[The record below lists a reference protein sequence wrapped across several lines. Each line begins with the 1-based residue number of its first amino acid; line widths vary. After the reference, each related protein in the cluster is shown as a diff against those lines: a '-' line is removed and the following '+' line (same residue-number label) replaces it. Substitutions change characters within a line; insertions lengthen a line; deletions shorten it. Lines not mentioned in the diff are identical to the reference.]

1 MLLRIVLKIVLLP
14 IIIALTLI
22 EWCGIFLFGTTQVIV
37 NFIAALLFIVI
48 VLSYL
53 MGLFTGMECLRDIGI
68 VLIFVIACN
77 LLVWMLGI
85 LHTAKE
91 GLKDFVWE

>member
-1 MLLRIVLKIVLLP
+1 MRIVFKIIFLP
-14 IIIALTLI
+14 IIVALTLI
-22 EWCGIFLFGTTQVIV
+22 EWCGMFLIGTTQVIV

-48 VLSYL
+48 VLSFL
-53 MGLFTGMECLRDIGI
+53 MGLFSGMECLRNIGI

-77 LLVWMLGI
+77 LLVWMLGV

-91 GLKDFVWE
+91 CIKDFVWD

>member
-1 MLLRIVLKIVLLP
+1 MRILLKIIVAP
-14 IIIALTLI
+14 VIIALTLI
-22 EWCGIFLFGTTQVIV
+22 EWCGIFLIVTAQTVV
-37 NFIAALLFIVI
+37 NFIAGLLLIVI

-53 MGLFTGMECLRDIGI
+53 MGLFSGIECLRDVGI
-68 VLIFVIACN
+68 VLVFVVACN

-91 GLKDFVWE
+91 SIKDFAW

>member
-1 MLLRIVLKIVLLP
+1 MLRIILKIISVPVL
-14 IIIALTLI
+14 IVMTLI
-22 EWCGIFLFGTTQVIV
+22 EWCGIFLVGTAQAVV
-37 NFIAALLFIVI
+37 NFIAGLLFIVI

-53 MGLFTGMECLRDIGI
+53 IGLFSGMECLRDIGI

-77 LLVWMLGI
+77 LLVWMLSV

-91 GLKDFVWE
+91 CIKDFVWN